1 MCSRFTKKMLVGLF
15 AIGAGFALL
24 GTAVGANPFVLDW
37 RVLGFGVV
45 SGTCETSFGSACT
58 SISTGSAQGTH
69 IGAGAYSMSLTTG
82 NDSGG
87 GIGTNNER
95 LTRPAE
101 SVSPPM
107 KPAAPPALSPRPMGV
122 PSASTRSAGSAR
134 RVLLGPT
141 ITITERT
148 ASLEVRA
155 GSRVP
160 WGEEAWW
167 PPSRRAGLPT
177 TPTRRST
184 GRSTSSPIPEVR
196 DLAAT
201 ALAVAAQALERE
213 PRGNA
218 CTGRS
223 GCLAP
228 PGKGAASFLAPLRG

>member
-69 IGAGAYSMSLTTG
+69 IGAGAYSVSLTTG
-82 NDSGG
+82 NDNGG
-87 GIGTNNER
+87 AIGTNNA
-95 LTRPAE
+95 TNSSGG

-167 PPSRRAGLPT
+167 PPSRRAGFPT
-177 TPTRRST
+177 TLT
-184 GRSTSSPIPEVR
+184 
-196 DLAAT
+196 
-201 ALAVAAQALERE
+201 
-213 PRGNA
+213 
-218 CTGRS
+218 
-223 GCLAP
+223 
-228 PGKGAASFLAPLRG
+228 